1 MSVKMYD
8 KKLKA
13 LNKKL
18 NDTPNDKPFV
28 QRAII
33 IKIKSLEKAK
43 VKFEKNQVKNFKCAP
58 KVKPITTVEKIKKNT
73 NNGEFFSYVDAR
85 EFFGKELGDLI
96 VAKCARGLNSSE
108 KRRRDDLKGYV
119 PYTHFRLDDFIEY
132 MDTWKSSYNTRP
144 TVIKN
149 TRDLFKKIKP
159 QMKKFKK
166 FLS

>member
-18 NDTPNDKPFV
+18 NDTPNNKPFV

-43 VKFEKNQVKNFKCAP
+43 EKFEMAP
-58 KVKPITTVEKIKKNT
+58 TIEVHSVKVKPKTTVEKIVKNT
-73 NNGEFFSYVDAR
+73 NNGEFFSYIDAR
-85 EFFGKELGDLI
+85 AFFGKEVGDLI